1 MDAIGNGVWRVGST
15 HRTVNICPEKTWFF
29 TRGHPMKRQKRDRF
43 QRAYVH
49 GYKAGITGRSRDDC
63 PSQDVNLREYWMS
76 GWREGRGDQWSG
88 MTGVSGIHKNP
99 MVI

>member
-1 MDAIGNGVWRVGST
+1 
-15 HRTVNICPEKTWFF
+15 
-29 TRGHPMKRQKRDRF
+29 MKRQKRDRF

-76 GWREGRGDQWSG
+76 GWREGRGDQLDG

-99 MVI
+99 MVMT

>member
-1 MDAIGNGVWRVGST
+1 
-15 HRTVNICPEKTWFF
+15 
-29 TRGHPMKRQKRDRF
+29 MKRQKRDRF

-76 GWREGRGDQWSG
+76 GWREGRGDQWAAIKRALRVAPVMIVPVKMSIYASIG
-88 MTGVSGIHKNP
+88 
-99 MVI
+99 